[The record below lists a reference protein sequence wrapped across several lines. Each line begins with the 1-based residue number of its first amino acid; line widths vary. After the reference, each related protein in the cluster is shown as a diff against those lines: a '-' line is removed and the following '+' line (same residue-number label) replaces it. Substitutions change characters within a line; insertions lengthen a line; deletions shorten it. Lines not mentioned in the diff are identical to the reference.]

1 MMKPVMEYVDYR
13 RYIRDFYRE
22 RKADSAVPFSWGV
35 FAKKAGIASPVFL
48 QYVCEGKKNLGEKS
62 SPQVAA
68 AMGLVGYEE
77 TYFCLLVA
85 YASAKNDAEKK
96 AVLEQIG
103 DLARTHK
110 VRIVGAKEY
119 DFFKSWKN
127 SLLRELASAMPK
139 ATAKQL
145 SKASRNR
152 IPTSE
157 VHEILDFLV
166 QAGFLVQGADGG
178 YRECNRSLRMDPHVA
193 KAVSSDLQRQYAEL
207 AVDALK
213 NEPPEKRN
221 MTGLTVGI
229 TRESYDRVVAELA
242 ECRRRINAIATMT
255 PRTDEVYRLNMQ
267 FFPLTDMNFKQNRP
281 SAKRRKK

>member
-1 MMKPVMEYVDYR
+1 MKPVMEYVDYR
-13 RYIRDFYRE
+13 RYIQDFYRE
-22 RKADSAVPFSWGV
+22 RKADVSVSFSWGT

-62 SPQVAA
+62 APQVAA
-68 AMGLVGYEE
+68 AMGLVGYEV

-85 YASAKNDAEKK
+85 HANAKNDAEKK
-96 AVLEQIG
+96 VVLDQIG
-103 DLARTHK
+103 DLARIHK
-110 VRIVGAKEY
+110 IRIVGAREY

-166 QAGFLVQGADGG
+166 RAGFLEQGADGG

-267 FFPLTDMNFKQNRP
+267 FFPLTDMNSKQNSP

>member
-1 MMKPVMEYVDYR
+1 MEYVDYR
-13 RYIRDFYRE
+13 RYIQDFYRE
-22 RKADSAVPFSWGV
+22 RKADVSVSFSWGT

-62 SPQVAA
+62 APQVAA
-68 AMGLVGYEE
+68 AMGLVGYEV

-85 YASAKNDAEKK
+85 HANAKNDAEKK
-96 AVLEQIG
+96 VVLDQIG
-103 DLARTHK
+103 DLARIHK
-110 VRIVGAKEY
+110 IRIVGAREY

-127 SLLRELASAMPK
+127 SLLRELASAMPR

-145 SKASRNR
+145 SKASRDRVSTN
-152 IPTSE
+152 E
-157 VHEILDFLV
+157 VHEILEFLV
-166 QAGFLVQGADGG
+166 QAGFLEHEPGG
-178 YRECNRSLRMDPHVA
+178 VYHESNRSLRMDPHVA
-193 KAVSSDLQRQYAEL
+193 KVVSSELQRQYAEL

-229 TRESYDRVVAELA
+229 TRESYDLIVAELA

-267 FFPLTDMNFKQNRP
+267 FFPLTNMNFKQNRP
-281 SAKRRKK
+281 SANMFHFSERK

>member
-1 MMKPVMEYVDYR
+1 MKHVMEYADYR

-22 RKADSAVPFSWGV
+22 QKADSSVSFSWGV

-85 YASAKNDAEKK
+85 YANAKNDEEKK

-157 VHEILDFLV
+157 VHEILGFLV
-166 QAGFLVQGADGG
+166 QAGFLEQGADGG
-178 YRECNRSLRMDPHVA
+178 YRECDRSLRMDPHVA

-207 AVDALK
+207 AVDAMK
-213 NEPPEKRN
+213 NESPEKRN

-229 TRESYDRVVAELA
+229 TRESYDRIVAELA